1 MTINLRGELTNLET
15 PLVMGIL
22 NITPDSFFEGS
33 RHINNKNIAKTIKQ
47 MFDDGA
53 DIIDIGAMSSR
64 SGAEIISEDEEY
76 NRLKPVFETIISD
89 FPDKN
94 FSIDT
99 IRASIA
105 KKAVCDYGFAI
116 INDITGGNFDGQM
129 FATVA
134 ECKVP
139 FIVMHMRGNPA
150 DMQQLTDY
158 QSITDEII
166 LYFSQIVRP
175 LNNMGV
181 NDIIID
187 PGFGFSKT
195 IEQNYYLLNKLD
207 TFKILDLPILAGLSR
222 KSMIWKS
229 LNISPSE
236 ALNGTSV
243 LNSIA
248 LQKGANILR
257 VHDVKEAKEVVHLH
271 SLLKA
276 NQNLSVK

>member
-1 MTINLRGELTNLET
+1 VTINLRGKLKNLET

-33 RHINNKNIAKTIKQ
+33 RHINNKNIARTIKQ

-64 SGAEIISEDEEY
+64 PGAEIINEDEEY

-116 INDITGGNFDGQM
+116 INDITGGNFDAQM

-158 QSITDEII
+158 QLITDEII
-166 LYFSQIVRP
+166 LYFSQIVRT

-195 IEQNYYLLNKLD
+195 IEQNYYLLNRLD
-207 TFKILDLPILAGLSR
+207 TFKIFDLPILAGLSR

-243 LNSIA
+243 LNIIA

-257 VHDVKEAKEVVHLH
+257 VHDVKEAKEVVHLYG
-271 SLLKA
+271 LLKA
-276 NQNLSVK
+276 NSKLAR

>member
-1 MTINLRGELTNLET
+1 MTINLRGELKNLET

-64 SGAEIISEDEEY
+64 PGAEIISEDEEY

-116 INDITGGNFDGQM
+116 INDITGGHFDAQM

-166 LYFSQIVRP
+166 LYFSQIVTT

-195 IEQNYYLLNKLD
+195 IEQNYYLLNRLD
-207 TFKILDLPILAGLSR
+207 TFKIFDLPILSGLSR

-243 LNSIA
+243 INTIA

-257 VHDVKEAKEVVHLH
+257 VHDVKEAKEVVHLYG
-271 SLLKA
+271 LLKA
-276 NQNLSVK
+276 NSKLAR

>member
-1 MTINLRGELTNLET
+1 VTINLRGELKNLET

-33 RHINNKNIAKTIKQ
+33 RHINNKNIARTIKQ

-64 SGAEIISEDEEY
+64 PGAEIINEDEEY

-116 INDITGGNFDGQM
+116 INDITGGNFDAQM

-158 QSITDEII
+158 QLITDEII

-195 IEQNYYLLNKLD
+195 IEQNYYLLNRLD
-207 TFKILDLPILAGLSR
+207 TFKIFDLPILAGLSR

-243 LNSIA
+243 LNIIA

-257 VHDVKEAKEVVHLH
+257 VHDVKEAKEVVHLYG
-271 SLLKA
+271 LLKA
-276 NQNLSVK
+276 NSKLAR

>member
-1 MTINLRGELTNLET
+1 VTINLRGELKNLET

-47 MFDDGA
+47 LFDDGA

-64 SGAEIISEDEEY
+64 PGAEIISEDEEY

-116 INDITGGNFDGQM
+116 INDITGGNFDAQM

-158 QSITDEII
+158 QSITNETI
-166 LYFSQIVRP
+166 LYFSQIVRT

-207 TFKILDLPILAGLSR
+207 TFKIFDLPILAGLSR

-243 LNSIA
+243 LNTIA

-257 VHDVKEAKEVVHLH
+257 VHDVKEAKEVVHLY

-276 NQNLSVK
+276 NQNLPVK